1 MGTRKERG
9 RTVRMLVAA
18 GKIIFVAACF
28 LTVMGVS
35 GYLTIRQE
43 QVGARVEVPDVTGMT
58 LEEAAE
64 ALGPR
69 SLFVDVAAEKHD
81 ARMEEGRILAQ
92 EPPAGGP
99 IKKFR
104 KVKVVTSLG
113 PKVYTVPDLRGQLL
127 RSALIALE
135 AEGLRPGR
143 IAYAHSRLAEPD
155 VVVAQDPPPDGESLG
170 HAGVSLLV
178 SQGSRDPVYVMPS
191 LKGLTERQVESMAEE
206 HGLRL
211 GSVRRELDPW
221 IPRGQVSQQYPEAGY
236 PVARGDSISIVV
248 SY

>member
-1 MGTRKERG
+1 METRKERG
-9 RTVRMLVAA
+9 RLARSLAAA
-18 GKIIFVAACF
+18 GKVVFVAICF
-28 LTVMGVS
+28 LVVMVVS
-35 GYLTIRQE
+35 GYFTMRQV

-58 LEEAAE
+58 LEEAGE
-64 ALGPR
+64 VLGPR
-69 SLFVDVAAEKHD
+69 SLYVEMAAEKHD
-81 ARMEEGRILAQ
+81 ERVEKGRILVQ

-143 IAYAHSRLAEPD
+143 IAYAHSVLAKPD
-155 VVVAQDPPPDGESLG
+155 VVVSQDPPPDGESLG

-178 SQGSRDPVYVMPS
+178 SKGSREPVYVMP
-191 LKGLTERQVESMAEE
+191 GLGGMTENQVARLADS

-221 IPRGQVSQQYPEAGY
+221 VPRGQVIHQYPEAGY
-236 PVARGDSISIVV
+236 PVSRGDTISIVV